1 MMRLPGPDLLGITF
15 GCSELALSIF
25 KRSQGTARPAG
36 DRTLRLL
43 WATILV
49 SVAVAVMSA
58 TLLPQAS
65 SRVLAFLYP
74 LGLALFVAGLVL
86 RWWAIVHLGR
96 FFTVDVAIA
105 ADHRVVDTG
114 PYRFVRHPSYTGV
127 IVAFV
132 GYGICLGN
140 RVSLFALAVPITFA
154 FLQRIKVEEAALLAA
169 LGDAYRNYAQRTR
182 ALLPFVY

>member
-1 MMRLPGPDLLGITF
+1 MVLPGPDLLGIAF
-15 GCSELALSIF
+15 GCSELALSAV
-25 KRSQGTARPAG
+25 KRSRGRSRPAG
-36 DRTLRLL
+36 DRTLRMLWVTVLL
-43 WATILV
+43 

-58 TLLPQAS
+58 TLLPQAG
-65 SRVLAFLYP
+65 SRLLEFLYP
-74 LGLALFVAGLVL
+74 LGLALFVTGLAL

-105 ADHRVVDTG
+105 DDHRVVASG

-140 RVSLFALAVPITFA
+140 RVSLLALAVPITLA
-154 FLQRIKVEEAALLAA
+154 FLQRIKVEEAALRAA
-169 LGDAYRNYAQRTR
+169 LGDAYGNYAQRTR